1 MPDDTGRQ
9 LPPFDRRF
17 LGGAQTLSRIGTGA
31 IGGKAEGLR
40 RIHHE
45 IVPRIPLDEMPGFEV
60 EVPRMVVVA
69 TDVFA
74 TFMERNGLW
83 ERIAATSDDDRIA
96 HAFRRATLPA
106 EIVGDLRRLVATLR
120 APLAVRSSSLLED
133 ALDHPFAGVYATK
146 MIPNN
151 EIEEDRRFR
160 RLDEAIR
167 FVYAST
173 FFAAARSYRRSIG
186 VDDSA
191 ERMAVILQEVVGSR
205 SDDRFY
211 PDVSGV
217 GRSWNAYPT
226 GHGRPEDGVVSLAL
240 GLGKTIVDGEATWTY
255 CPRYPNAPPPFN
267 DLRDLLRNTQTRFWA
282 VRMGEPPVHDPMRET
297 ECLVHLGLAEAEA
310 DGALRLTASTY
321 DASSDRLDSGVRGN
335 GPRAVTF
342 APVLGSRLVPFGDA
356 VERTLVTARDVVG
369 ADVEIE
375 LAAAFDRGSALP
387 ARIGFLQVRPMRV
400 SRDEV
405 EVSEADLEREHAVV
419 ASRHVLGNGRR
430 DDIEDV
436 VFLDL
441 DRFDRARTR
450 EVAADLEAVNRR
462 LAERGRRYLLIG
474 FGRWG
479 TSDPWLGVPVA
490 WGQISGARVIVEA
503 TLPDV
508 NPDLSQG
515 SHFFHNILGFE
526 VLYLS
531 VPFDGPGRIDWDWLR
546 RQEVVAEA
554 GAVRHVRPDAPLQ
567 VRVDGIRRRGVVLRH
582 DRR

>member
-1 MPDDTGRQ
+1 MSDDDRPL

-17 LGGAQTLSRIGTGA
+17 LSGDQVLSRIGTGA

-45 IVPRIPLDEMPGFEV
+45 IVPRIPLDDLPGFTV

-69 TDVFA
+69 TDVFV

-83 ERIAATSDDDRIA
+83 ELVASGPDDDRVA
-96 HAFRRATLPA
+96 HGFRRATLPA
-106 EIVGDLRRLVATLR
+106 EVVGDLRRLVAGVRT
-120 APLAVRSSSLLED
+120 PLAVRSSSLLED
-133 ALDHPFAGVYATK
+133 DLDHPFAGVYATK

-173 FFAAARSYRRSIG
+173 FFGDARSYRRSIG
-186 VDDSA
+186 AEDSA
-191 ERMAVILQEVVGSR
+191 ERMAVILQEVVGR
-205 SDDRFY
+205 RAGDRFY
-211 PDVSGV
+211 PDVSAV
-217 GRSWNAYPT
+217 GRSWNVYPT
-226 GHGRPEDGVVSLAL
+226 GHGGPDDGVVSLAL
-240 GLGKTIVDGEATWTY
+240 GLGKTIVDGDVTWTY
-255 CPRYPNAPPPFN
+255 CPRYPRAPPPFN
-267 DLRDLLRNTQTRFWA
+267 DLRDVLRNTQTRFWA
-282 VRMGEPPVHDPMRET
+282 VHMGEPPVHDPMRET
-297 ECLVHLGLAEAEA
+297 ECLVRPGLADAEA
-310 DGALRLTASTY
+310 DGSLALVASTY
-321 DASSDRLDSGVRGN
+321 DASSDRLDPGLGRD

-342 APVLGSRLVPFGDA
+342 APVLGSRLVPFGTA
-356 VERTLVTARDVVG
+356 VERILATARDVVG
-369 ADVEIE
+369 DEVEIE
-375 LAAAFDRGSALP
+375 LAGAFDRESMLP

-405 EVSEADLEREHAVV
+405 EVAAADLEREDAIV
-419 ASRHVLGNGRR
+419 AAHHVLGNGRR
-430 DDIEDV
+430 DDLEDV
-436 VFLDL
+436 VYLDPAAFDRSRTRQVASDL
-441 DRFDRARTR
+441 DR
-450 EVAADLEAVNRR
+450 VNRR
-462 LAERGRRYLLIG
+462 LADLGRHYLLIG

-546 RQEVVAEA
+546 RQELVAEE
-554 GAVRHVRPDAPLQ
+554 GAVRHVRTGAPLE
-567 VRVDGIRRRGVVLRH
+567 VRVDGVRRRGVVLRH
-582 DRR
+582 ERR